1 MAWLKRLL
9 EYFGWTLARSNEIVI
24 PPKEERYHC
33 IRFMTDRGEQIG
45 ILLTSEEFETGIRR
59 WVDTIEEMPID
70 TASPVEDE
78 RVP

>member
-1 MAWLKRLL
+1 MAWFKRLFS
-9 EYFGWTLARSNEIVI
+9 YFGWSLIRSNEAVL
-24 PPKEERYHC
+24 PPEEERYHC

-70 TASPVEDE
+70 TANPTEDE
-78 RVP
+78 RVS

>member
-1 MAWLKRLL
+1 
-9 EYFGWTLARSNEIVI
+9 
-24 PPKEERYHC
+24 
-33 IRFMTDRGEQIG
+33 MTDRGEQIG

-70 TASPVEDE
+70 TASPAEDE

>member
-1 MAWLKRLL
+1 MAWPKRLL
-9 EYFGWTLARSNEIVI
+9 EYFGWTLARSNEIV
-24 PPKEERYHC
+24 PPQEERYHC

-45 ILLTSEEFETGIRR
+45 ILLTAEEFETGIRR

-70 TASPVEDE
+70 TSSPTEDE